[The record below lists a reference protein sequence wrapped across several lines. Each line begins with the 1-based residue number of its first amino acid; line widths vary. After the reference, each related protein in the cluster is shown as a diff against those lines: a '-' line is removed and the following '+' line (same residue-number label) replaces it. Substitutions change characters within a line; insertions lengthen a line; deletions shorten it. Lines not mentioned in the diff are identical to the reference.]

1 MENIFGYIHTAMD
14 RLVTNSIKSFE
25 GMTAQRWIRLICII
39 GGYMLARPWLL
50 KLAADRQKKQF
61 ERDNEDLGLGNGPN
75 ANDLRGKKAKLGA
88 GKPGEGKILPE
99 MKGEGKVLG
108 EVKERKRKGAGKKM
122 LEQEEAEEEREIRA
136 MLED

>member
-88 GKPGEGKILPE
+88 GKPGEGK
-99 MKGEGKVLG
+99 VLG
-108 EVKERKRKGAGKKM
+108 EIKDDGVKPRSRKGKGAGKKM